1 MALTIDCHVLKL
13 EDACYICVPGSW
25 RMLWCG
31 LIIGAEV
38 RVPQQYILGL
48 QVAVSNVQGFQ
59 ILQRY
64 KDLACK
70 PTD

>member
-13 EDACYICVPGSW
+13 EDACYICECVPGSW

-38 RVPQQYILGL
+38 V
-48 QVAVSNVQGFQ
+48 
-59 ILQRY
+59 
-64 KDLACK
+64 
-70 PTD
+70 